1 VKIIFLIL
9 LILPIGFLQ
18 LTILSDIIHTSRKI
32 QTNNSSKIHEKH
44 YKEEQKERI
53 LKKAN

>member
-9 LILPIGFLQ
+9 LILPIGLLQ

-32 QTNNSSKIHEKH
+32 ETNKSSITNKKY
-44 YKEEQKERI
+44 YKEEQKEKI
-53 LKKAN
+53 FKKAN

>member
-1 VKIIFLIL
+1 MKIIFLIL

-53 LKKAN
+53 FKKAN